1 MDPKIYSVKPGQK
14 IHDSRG
20 FEVTFSGVLCG
31 PMVFKV
37 GDPAKDALLTEHEF
51 QNLSADGWI
60 IKEPKPTK
68 AADKKER

>member
-1 MDPKIYSVKPGQK
+1 MDPKIYSVKPGK
-14 IHDSRG
+14 EVHDRLG
-20 FEVTFSGVLCG
+20 HEVSFSGVLCG
-31 PMVFKV
+31 PMQFKV
-37 GDPAKDALLTEHEF
+37 GDPARDALLTEHET